1 MNELR
6 DKIIAILMAS
16 DGKETMGTI
25 ADQILLALKVQEAKI
40 PKAKKQKRVPKQ
52 KKERRKKKK

>member
-40 PKAKKQKRVPKQ
+40 TKAKKQKRVPKQ